1 MFCRRLFGARC
12 TIPFADD
19 TQSCDTCPVT
29 STCIQSTL
37 TSLSSCINDLAA
49 LFSSLRLQLNPTK
62 SEFIWFGSRIRLAKI
77 PSNMRVLS
85 ICSADVVRDLGV
97 WLDCELTMNHH
108 ISKIVSTGFYHLRRL
123 WQLRD
128 KVTQETMKQL
138 VTSLVPSRIDY
149 CNVVPAGLP
158 ASTIATLLY
167 VLFCVLT
174 VGRTFLQHSVSFTSC
189 W

>member
-19 TQSCDTCPVT
+19 TQSCDTCPVI

-85 ICSADVVRDLGV
+85 ICGSTIDSADVVRDLGV
-97 WLDCELTMNHH
+97 YSSTANWRWSIILARSFLLFLPP
-108 ISKIVSTGFYHLRRL
+108 SK
-123 WQLRD
+123 
-128 KVTQETMKQL
+128 
-138 VTSLVPSRIDY
+138 
-149 CNVVPAGLP
+149 VVAAPRQGHPGDHEAAGDV
-158 ASTIATLLY
+158 ASTESYRLL
-167 VLFCVLT
+167 
-174 VGRTFLQHSVSFTSC
+174 
-189 W
+189 